1 MLHYDIT
8 TQDKALMLTGLEANL
23 RLMRAAGAKML
34 YFGHENFPWF
44 FCGKGVSPSAGGADN
59 VDVNNVVGRV
69 KCTSPTNITRTP
81 FTSTDDER
89 FEEYIRSM
97 RTEGNY
103 CVFAV
108 VLILELFSRLREAVF
123 VFA

>member
-1 MLHYDIT
+1 
-8 TQDKALMLTGLEANL
+8 MLTGLEANL

-44 FCGKGVSPSAGGADN
+44 FCGKGVAPSAGGADN
-59 VDVNNVVGRV
+59 VAMNNVVDRV
-69 KCTSPTNITRTP
+69 NCTSPTNITRTP

-97 RTEGNY
+97 RTEGNLF
-103 CVFAV
+103 VLVV
-108 VLILELFSRLREAVF
+108 VLLLQLFSHVWEALKDCV
-123 VFA
+123 

>member
-8 TQDKALMLTGLEANL
+8 KQDKALMLAGLEANL

-44 FCGKGVSPSAGGADN
+44 FCGKGLTPDTGAVGNAGA
-59 VDVNNVVGRV
+59 NNNESRAN
-69 KCTSPTNITRTP
+69 CTSPTNITRKP

-89 FEEYIRSM
+89 FEAYIRSM
-97 RTEGNY
+97 RAEGM
-103 CVFAV
+103 F
-108 VLILELFSRLREAVF
+108 
-123 VFA
+123 